1 MLQPLSLFFF
11 YLRLGQCSIALDCPT
26 FVELNHD
33 NANFTSS
40 AVTRWLTADSPS
52 VSPSGQRSSVE
63 VHVTVEIISPSARN
77 PNNQIRNNSS
87 YSVTSPPQSSLDSN
101 NSTLHGSKVDSFID
115 CREYE
120 LQLGYEAADPLVM
133 VKTLSP
139 TASSLRVTGAATLGA
154 ARNCCISDDV
164 DLLSLSDYDSPKQD
178 ISPSFQISPAIDDYN
193 SNSHLVQKDTD
204 LQEQPTTDYPYP
216 LDWLDSHII
225 QIESVAKEILTAR
238 NNAQDLAQRGTGFR
252 PSTAKKIMT
261 HQAVPVN
268 LHMQVMAVRSMTHSH
283 SSDTAD
289 PAVEG
294 ILDAMTCG
302 CLSPHGL
309 GFGQKK
315 GLDAMENSLEAN
327 RVRIDVLKG
336 QLSLALEQA
345 QSGGLDEARNALA
358 TVTGAAGVDSYAGDV
373 HYESSQQRG
382 REKGVGKSS
391 SAPLSRRSAAY
402 EMFESM
408 GREVLDY
415 ESAMLSVCRRKTFA
429 VSQAISIAVSAVLMK
444 LTLLAEKHIPQ
455 EVGEGW
461 LTHGFLLV
469 FEGLLSVIGSEKFM
483 LEDTVSAVEAL
494 SEYQI
499 RILPALLASDKQHS
513 LDDVIRFEADH
524 LSNGDEAVPVVEVGM
539 RGREVLLYLPPS
551 ALGALPLSYQT
562 RAADGGA
569 VLKLVAV
576 LFSQV
581 RLSRTLRRTLNIP
594 RT

>member
-1 MLQPLSLFFF
+1 MLQPLSLFFAS
-11 YLRLGQCSIALDCPT
+11 LRLGTCSIALDCPT
-26 FVELNHD
+26 FIESNHD
-33 NANFTSS
+33 NADFTSS
-40 AVTRWLTADSPS
+40 TVTRWLTADSPS
-52 VSPSGQRSSVE
+52 VSPNGQRSSVE
-63 VHVTVEIISPSARN
+63 IHVTVEIISPSVRN
-77 PNNQIRNNSS
+77 PNNHIRNNYSH
-87 YSVTSPPQSSLDSN
+87 SVTSPPLSNLESS
-101 NSTLHGSKVDSFID
+101 NSTLHSSKVDSFID

-120 LQLGYEAADPLVM
+120 LQIGYEAADPLVM
-133 VKTLSP
+133 VKTLTP
-139 TASSLRVTGAATLGA
+139 TASLLRVTGAATLGP
-154 ARNCCISDDV
+154 ARSCISDDV

-178 ISPSFQISPAIDDYN
+178 FPPSFPLSPAIHDSN
-193 SNSHLVQKDTD
+193 SNSHLAQKDTD
-204 LQEQPTTDYPYP
+204 LQELPTTDYPYP
-216 LDWLDSHII
+216 LDWLDSHIV

-268 LHMQVMAVRSMTHSH
+268 LHMQVMAVRSMTHS
-283 SSDTAD
+283 SD
-289 PAVEG
+289 PANPAAEG

-336 QLSLALEQA
+336 QLSLAVEQA
-345 QSGGLDEARNALA
+345 HSGSLDEARNTPAPAAA
-358 TVTGAAGVDSYAGDV
+358 TTAAGVDSNAGDV
-373 HYESSQQRG
+373 HYDYSPQRV

-402 EMFESM
+402 EIFESM

-415 ESAMLSVCRRKTFA
+415 ESAMLSVCRRRTFA

-444 LTLLAEKHIPQ
+444 LTLVAEKHIPQ

-499 RILPALLASDKQHS
+499 RILPALLASDKQFT

-524 LSNGDEAVPVVEVGM
+524 LSNDDEAVPAVEVGM
-539 RGREVLLYLPPS
+539 RGREVLLYLPSS
-551 ALGALPLSYQT
+551 ALSALPLSYQK

-581 RLSRTLRRTLNIP
+581 RLSRRLRHTLNPPIE
-594 RT
+594 

>member
-1 MLQPLSLFFF
+1 M
-11 YLRLGQCSIALDCPT
+11 DCPT
-26 FVELNHD
+26 LAESSHD
-33 NANFTSS
+33 NTDFSRC

-52 VSPSGQRSSVE
+52 VSPNGQKSPIE
-63 VHVTVEIISPSARN
+63 VLVTVEIISPSARS
-77 PNNQIRNNSS
+77 ISS
-87 YSVTSPPQSSLDSN
+87 YNNNVISPLSSHESSN
-101 NSTLHGSKVDSFID
+101 SKVESFPG

-120 LQLGYEAADPLVM
+120 YQIGYEAADPLVM
-133 VKTLSP
+133 VKTLTP
-139 TASSLRVTGAATLGA
+139 TASSLRVPEAASLGPG
-154 ARNCCISDDV
+154 RGCISDDV
-164 DLLSLSDYDSPKQD
+164 DLLSLSDYDSPKQELP
-178 ISPSFQISPAIDDYN
+178 PSFPLSPAIND
-193 SNSHLVQKDTD
+193 SSSHGNHLMQKDAD
-204 LQEQPTTDYPYP
+204 LNELPCTDYPYP
-216 LDWLDSHII
+216 LGWLDNHIN
-225 QIESVAKEILTAR
+225 QLESVAKEILTAR
-238 NNAQDLAQRGTGFR
+238 NNAQDLVQKGTGFR

-268 LHMQVMAVRSMTHSH
+268 LHMQVMAVRSTLHSSPDL

-289 PAVEG
+289 PAAEG

-315 GLDAMENSLEAN
+315 GLDAMESSLEAS

-336 QLSLALEQA
+336 QLGLALEQA
-345 QSGGLDEARNALA
+345 QSGGPEEGRHTPAGMDSHVSDALF
-358 TVTGAAGVDSYAGDV
+358 DYSP
-373 HYESSQQRG
+373 QRV
-382 REKGVGKSS
+382 REKGVGKPS
-391 SAPLSRRSAAY
+391 SASLSRRSAA
-402 EMFESM
+402 FEIFENM

-415 ESAMLSVCRRKTFA
+415 ETAMLSVCRRRTFA

-444 LTLLAEKHIPQ
+444 LTLVAEKHIPQ

-499 RILPALLASDKQHS
+499 RILPALLASEKQHD

-524 LSNGDEAVPVVEVGM
+524 LSSGDVAVPVAEVGM
-539 RGREVLLYLPPS
+539 RGREVLLYLPPD
-551 ALGALPLSYQT
+551 ALSALPLSYQE

-569 VLKLVAV
+569 VLKIVAV

-581 RLSRTLRRTLNIP
+581 RCSETP
-594 RT
+594 VQ